1 MLPKLMMAGKGDE
14 LTWYKGIPSVVVMC
28 TCIDGWD
35 WWERLLRPFAIV
47 RVIFWVNSGNFP

>member
-1 MLPKLMMAGKGDE
+1 MMAGKGDE
-14 LTWYKGIPSVVVMC
+14 LTWYKVIPSVVVMC